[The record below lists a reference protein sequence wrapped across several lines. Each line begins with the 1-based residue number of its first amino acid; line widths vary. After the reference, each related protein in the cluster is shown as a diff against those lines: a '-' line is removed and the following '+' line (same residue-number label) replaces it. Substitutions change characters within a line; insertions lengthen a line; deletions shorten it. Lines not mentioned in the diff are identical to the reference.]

1 MTDSPANPTPQD
13 ATEAHQGSKSAP
25 PMGHLG
31 RLRLRL
37 VAPTTRPARGAMS
50 IAPSTVKGS
59 KSSLGAECENFM
71 ANTYSQIYIQT
82 VFAVDG
88 RLSLIRPDF
97 KEELYKYMTG
107 IVRNNGQKLI
117 AINGMSD
124 HIHILIG
131 LKPAMALADLV
142 RNIKADSSVFVN
154 RQRRVH
160 GRFNWQEGYGAFS
173 YGHSQ
178 LETVIRYIQNQEQHH
193 RRRTFKDEYLAWL
206 KRFEVPFEQKYIFK
220 FIE

>member
-1 MTDSPANPTPQD
+1 
-13 ATEAHQGSKSAP
+13 
-25 PMGHLG
+25 
-31 RLRLRL
+31 
-37 VAPTTRPARGAMS
+37 
-50 IAPSTVKGS
+50 
-59 KSSLGAECENFM
+59 M

-88 RLSLIRPDF
+88 RLSLIRPEL

-107 IVRNNGQKLI
+107 IVTNNKQKLI

-142 RNIKADSSVFVN
+142 RDIKADSSDFIN
-154 RQRRVH
+154 RRKWVR
-160 GRFNWQEGYGAFS
+160 GRFSWQEGYGAFS

-178 LETVIRYIQNQEQHH
+178 LDTVIRYIRNQEQHH
-193 RRRTFKDEYLAWL
+193 RRRTFKDEYLTWL
-206 KRFEVPFEQKYIFK
+206 KKLEVPFEEKYIFK